1 MILCIMD
8 TVDIWKHKSKN
19 VKHKKI
25 ICLVSNIKTSIGL
38 LFDES
43 GNLLKR
49 SSLLFEEETEVLE
62 FQYPFSITGFPIS

>member
-25 ICLVSNIKTSIGL
+25 ICNRAYY
-38 LFDES
+38 LFMKCANYNRN
-43 GNLLKR
+43 GCI
-49 SSLLFEEETEVLE
+49 
-62 FQYPFSITGFPIS
+62 Q